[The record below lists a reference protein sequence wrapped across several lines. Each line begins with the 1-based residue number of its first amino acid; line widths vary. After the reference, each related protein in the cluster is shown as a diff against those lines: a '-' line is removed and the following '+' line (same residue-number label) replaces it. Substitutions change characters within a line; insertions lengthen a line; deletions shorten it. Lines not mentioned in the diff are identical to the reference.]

1 MFKTSDPKGL
11 FDALLR
17 ADSESEVVTIL
28 TEAGFWNDKA
38 AWRDLGD
45 EPENYSTVGSQQSRA
60 EQALIEK
67 LVNSVDTK
75 LISAAWQHDVN
86 PESSSA
92 PQTMLAARDA
102 FFETEMK
109 NPEALSRGITV
120 AATGARAP
128 GRPSISIADNGEGQ
142 TPTSMPHTILSV
154 LKGSKKRVPF
164 VQGKFHMGGT
174 GVLEFC
180 GREHNV
186 QLVVSR
192 RNPNLLKQPLA
203 DASDADWSFT
213 IVRREDPIPGSRSS
227 HFTFLA
233 PGPVGSDGKKGL
245 LHFAAQP
252 MPIFPEKNKAYARE
266 GEWGTLF
273 KLYEYGIRQ
282 KTNMMLADGL
292 MRRVSLLLPEP
303 ALPIRFH
310 ECRAGFKGDPERSF
324 DTTMI
329 GLIGTLDED
338 RRNPK
343 RDNVEWFDKFD
354 MVVEGQQFAGR
365 IYVFKDKDA
374 ADGYRRDEGVVF
386 TYNGQAHA
394 IFTKDFFRRKA
405 VKQDYLWH
413 SLLVFVDCSAVS
425 PRGHEMLFM
434 ASRDRLRDSDLTK
447 ALVQELEDK
456 LKTNQKLKELAI
468 ERRNRERA
476 AQPEVSETFRNFLE
490 ELVKKNPL
498 LAAVL
503 GPGFRIRNPH
513 KPVGVAEE
521 PRDWKGHRFPTRFTF
536 KGQQAEFELSR
547 DAYQNSK
554 IRIALETDAEDE
566 YFSREEEPGSFT
578 LFQIVD
584 GQRVLAANWRSPS
597 LFQGAANLTLGL
609 PTNNAVGDALTF
621 EAETTDPSRTEP
633 FVNRFTLKVKAERP
647 EVEPTPRPKTKSQPP
662 SDTPGTERQDDTQ
675 LDIPDPTEVYE
686 RDWGNHEPPFT
697 RTTAMII
704 KESPTSDEQVTSYD
718 YYVNMDNVFLQGA
731 QKERPKKAAIFKSR
745 FKHGMTLI
753 ALAMI
758 QHDMGRTPTSAED
771 QDSEE
776 NQGVADV
783 RDVVRDVSTALAPFL
798 LPLVESLSQINE
810 EDEEMSGSAGEAG

>member
-1 MFKTSDPKGL
+1 MLNVRDAKSL
-11 FDALLR
+11 LDALLQ
-17 ADSESEVVTIL
+17 ADSESEVQAIL
-28 TEAGFWNDKA
+28 IEAGFWNDKT

-67 LVNSVDTK
+67 LINSVDTK
-75 LISAAWQHDVN
+75 LIAAAWQHQVD

-92 PQTMLAARDA
+92 PKTMLAARDA
-102 FFETEMK
+102 FFEKEIK
-109 NPEALSRGITV
+109 NPELLSRGITV

-142 TPTSMPHTILSV
+142 TPISMPNTILSL
-154 LKGSKKRVPF
+154 LKGSKKRIPF

-180 GREHNV
+180 GKEHNV
-186 QLVVSR
+186 QLVLSK
-192 RNPNLLKQPLA
+192 RNPGLLRKPLSN
-203 DASDADWSFT
+203 ASDADWSFT
-213 IVRREDPIPGSRSS
+213 VVRREDPVPGSRSS

-233 PGPVGSDGKKGL
+233 PGPLGSDGKKGL
-245 LHFAAQP
+245 LHFAANTLP
-252 MPIFPEKNKAYARE
+252 MFPEKNKPYARE
-266 GEWGTLF
+266 AEWGTLF

-343 RDNVEWFDKFD
+343 RDNVEWFDKFE
-354 MVVEGQQFAGR
+354 MVVESQAFTGR

-413 SLLVFVDCSAVS
+413 SLLVFVDCSAIS
-425 PRGHEMLFM
+425 PRAHETLFM

-447 ALVQELEDK
+447 ALVEELEDK
-456 LKTNQKLKELAI
+456 LKTNAKLKELAT

-490 ELVKKNPL
+490 ELVRKNPQ

-503 GPGFRIRNPH
+503 GPGFRIKNPH
-513 KPVGVAEE
+513 KPISVSEE
-521 PRDWKGHRFPTRFTF
+521 SNKEWKGHRFPTRFTF
-536 KGQQAEFELSR
+536 KRHEPGFELAR
-547 DAYQNSK
+547 DAHQNSK

-566 YFSREEEPGSFT
+566 YFSREEEPGIFT
-578 LFQIVD
+578 LFQIAN
-584 GQRVLAANWRSPS
+584 GQRIAATNWRSPG
-597 LFQGAANLTLGL
+597 LFHGSANLSVGL
-609 PTNNAVGDALTF
+609 PSNSAPGDVLIFDAQV
-621 EAETTDPSRTEP
+621 TDVSRTEP
-633 FVNRFTLKVKAERP
+633 FVNRFRLKVKSARP
-647 EVEPTPRPKTKSQPP
+647 PVPSPPGPKPKPQPP
-662 SDTPGTERQDDTQ
+662 SDTPGTERIDDTQ
-675 LDIPDPTEVYE
+675 LDIPDPVEVYE
-686 RDWGNHEPPFT
+686 KDWGNHDPPFS
-697 RTTAMII
+697 RMTAMII
-704 KESPTSDEQVTSYD
+704 KESPTSDDKVTSYD
-718 YYVNMDNVFLQGA
+718 YYLNMDNVFLQAA
-731 QKERPKKAAIFKSR
+731 QKERPKMAGIFKVK
-745 FKHGMTLI
+745 FKLGMTLI
-753 ALAMI
+753 ALALL
-758 QHDMGRTPTSAED
+758 QHDMARPHTVAD
-771 QDSEE
+771 HDADE
-776 NQGVADV
+776 NQEVADV
-783 RDVVRDVSTALAPFL
+783 RDVVRDVTTALSPFL
-798 LPLVESLSQINE
+798 LPLVESLSQITE
-810 EDEEMSGSAGEAG
+810 ADEELSSSAGEAA